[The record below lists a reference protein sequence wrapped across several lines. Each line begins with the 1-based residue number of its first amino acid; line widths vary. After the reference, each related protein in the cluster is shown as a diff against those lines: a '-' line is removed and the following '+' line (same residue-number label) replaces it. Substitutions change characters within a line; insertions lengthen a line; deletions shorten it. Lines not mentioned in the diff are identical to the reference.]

1 MESTQE
7 REFLD
12 ILEEL
17 KKHEPCI
24 SDIGTTGTRDER
36 LQRHF
41 CSDTVFNLSN
51 RVLSEN
57 KIKLLEKGLDFA
69 PIHRKINEPELRKD
83 FEEFCRRIRT
93 KWNFRNKP
101 SQDFSVTP
109 AFARKSSW
117 KPPLGHPNLQVF
129 LSQAESEL
137 FIETQDSLR
146 YSNLSQEE
154 WRAVRSLADDRS
166 IVIKKADKG
175 SCVVVWDRWDYIKEA
190 EKQLGDSTVL

>member
-1 MESTQE
+1 MQD
-7 REFLD
+7 REFLH

-17 KKHEPCI
+17 QKHKLCI
-24 SDIGTTGTRDER
+24 SDIRTTSTRDER
-36 LQRHF
+36 LQGHF

-51 RVLSEN
+51 RVLSEHE
-57 KIKLLEKGLDFA
+57 IKVLEKGLDFA
-69 PIHRKINEPELRKD
+69 PIQRKINEPGLRKD
-83 FEEFCRRIRT
+83 FEEVCWRMRT
-93 KWNFRNKP
+93 KWNFRNEP

-117 KPPLGHPNLQVF
+117 KPPLGHPNLEVF
-129 LSQAESEL
+129 LSQVESEL

-190 EKQLGDSTVL
+190 EKQLGDSTV